1 MTKDDVLA
9 LLQKREGDCLSG
21 EELARSLSL
30 SRTAVWKAIGQLRA
44 EGYPIESAPRR
55 GYRLLPG
62 GDVLTADGVREHL
75 RSCAS
80 RSYRASAPPTRC
92 SRPGPSRGRPRAVF

>member
-30 SRTAVWKAIGQLRA
+30 SRTAVWKAVSRLRE
-44 EGYPIESAPRR
+44 EGRPYGR
-55 GYRLLPG
+55 GI
-62 GDVLTADGVREHL
+62 
-75 RSCAS
+75 
-80 RSYRASAPPTRC
+80 RACRAC
-92 SRPGPSRGRPRAVF
+92 ISRPPFRACRFPSRCRP